1 MRIQLFVLALA
12 ALTLAAPG
20 ASAQTKTK
28 LAQEAAEYVLQKFGK
43 EAVKDGASALARRI
57 EQAAV
62 AHGDEVFQAVRLVG
76 PRALPLIE
84 EGGVHAKQV
93 VRLLAAHGEEGAV
106 FVASRPR
113 AMQLFLEHG
122 EEAAAALVK
131 SRGVALPAVESLGK
145 PAIRAFQALGSPQN
159 ARRLAMMAGEGGEL
173 ARIGRT
179 PEVLAVI
186 ERYGD
191 KAMQFIWN
199 NKGALAV
206 ATTLAAFLAEP
217 EPFLNGAR
225 DLSKAV
231 AENVVKP
238 LADVPAI
245 VAREGAAEVARKT
258 NWTLV
263 FLVII
268 APLVLLAAAKW
279 RLLAP
284 VVAALQAARKRQ
296 LPHGPPAP
304 PPAAP
309 ATGISHNL
317 PPNATAPA
325 GTHGEH
331 HSPESKERKWAPWN

>member
-1 MRIQLFVLALA
+1 MRNHALVF
-12 ALTLAAPG
+12 ALTTLAGLILAG
-20 ASAQTKTK
+20 TAFAQTKVK
-28 LAQEAAEYVLQKFGK
+28 LAQEAADYVLQKFGR
-43 EAVKDGASALARRI
+43 EAVRDGASALARRI

-84 EGGVHAKQV
+84 EGGAHSRQV
-93 VRLLAAHGEEGAV
+93 VRLLATHGEEGAV

-113 AMQLFLEHG
+113 AMQVFLEHG

-131 SRGVALPAVESLGK
+131 TRGVALPAVESLGK

-186 ERYGD
+186 EHYGD
-191 KAMQFIWN
+191 RAMQFIWN
-199 NKGALAV
+199 HKGALAV
-206 ATTLAAFLAEP
+206 GTTLAAFLTEP

-225 DLSKAV
+225 DLSKVV

-238 LADVPAI
+238 LAEVPAI
-245 VAREGAAEVARKT
+245 ASREGAAEVARKT

-263 FLVII
+263 FLAII
-268 APLVLLAAAKW
+268 ASLALLAAAKG
-279 RLLAP
+279 RLFSPL
-284 VVAALQAARKRQ
+284 VAALQAARKRQ
-296 LPHGPPAP
+296 PPHSQPAP
-304 PPAAP
+304 SPAAP
-309 ATGISHNL
+309 VASNDPC
-317 PPNATAPA
+317 PPV
-325 GTHGEH
+325 
-331 HSPESKERKWAPWN
+331 